1 MRPLWEEGMVSYY
14 QIRSLGFFLIA
25 DFYTKHQDKIKK
37 MVWVLRAVLGKR
49 NSSFSKSLKKR
60 KRSK

>member
-37 MVWVLRAVLGKR
+37 MVWVL
-49 NSSFSKSLKKR
+49 
-60 KRSK
+60 